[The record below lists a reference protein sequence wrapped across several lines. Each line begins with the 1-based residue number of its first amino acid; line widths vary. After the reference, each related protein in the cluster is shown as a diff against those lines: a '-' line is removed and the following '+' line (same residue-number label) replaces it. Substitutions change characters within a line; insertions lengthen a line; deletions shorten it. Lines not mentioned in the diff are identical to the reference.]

1 MPNKNDWFI
10 TTASVA
16 GKSHVERAIP
26 CQDSSYH
33 QIVNGVLFAA
43 VADGAGSQ
51 SHSEIGAE
59 LACRVAVKNLIDH
72 FERNKQSDFSKVN
85 EREWKRQVQNSV
97 TGILLAFEL
106 EASKQG
112 IDSKSMACTLMAAII
127 TPKGILG
134 FHIGDG
140 RGCYQTPA
148 GNWEPLFKPF
158 KGEFANETVFITSA
172 PVIGADWEL
181 YVDTF
186 IHPEPIAAVAL
197 LSDGCEMHSFECH
210 IVDPVTGNYS
220 DPNRPF
226 PGFFNPILKT
236 LRQLAGSKSQDEVNQ
251 TWRDF
256 LTNGTDTIANE
267 ADDKTMLVA
276 FLN

>member
-1 MPNKNDWFI
+1 MPNKNNWFI

-16 GKSHVERAIP
+16 GKSHVERDIP
-26 CQDSSYH
+26 CQDSSH
-33 QIVNGVLFAA
+33 FEILEDIVFAA

-51 SHSEIGAE
+51 SHSEIGSK
-59 LACRVAVKNLIDH
+59 LACREAVAKLI
-72 FERNKQSDFSKVN
+72 EYYSRNKTTDFSKVN
-85 EREWKRQVQNSV
+85 EREWKKHVQGIV
-97 TGILLAFEL
+97 TNILLEFNL
-106 EASKQG
+106 EASKHG
-112 IDSKSMACTLMAAII
+112 IEAKSMACTLMAAII

-134 FHIGDG
+134 FHVGDG

-148 GNWEPLFKPF
+148 GNWEALFKPF

-172 PVIGADWEL
+172 PVIGTDWEL

-186 IHPEPIAAVAL
+186 MHLEPISAVAL

-226 PGFFNPILKT
+226 PGFFNPVLKT
-236 LRQLAGSKSQDEVNQ
+236 LKQLASSKSQAEVDS
-251 TWRDF
+251 TWRAF
-256 LTNGTDTIANE
+256 LENGTDTISNE